1 VDKKDRLEAYPT
13 VLFGLSSDVRYR
25 AERKDRLE
33 AYPTVRSEV
42 RTINS
47 LKAGNEKRERDREPD
62 KEGRVVRVIAA
73 VVVTAA
79 IISAAPVASAL
90 AAAGVVSVTAVVVA
104 VIIPVVVTAAA
115 GMNGSMTSMS
125 GAGLRGSNAE
135 EGDYKNT
142 QRCYG
147 FHLTYYNSVARSRTL
162 GLFVTRQ
169 SKEE

>member
-90 AAAGVVSVTAVVVA
+90 AAAGVVA